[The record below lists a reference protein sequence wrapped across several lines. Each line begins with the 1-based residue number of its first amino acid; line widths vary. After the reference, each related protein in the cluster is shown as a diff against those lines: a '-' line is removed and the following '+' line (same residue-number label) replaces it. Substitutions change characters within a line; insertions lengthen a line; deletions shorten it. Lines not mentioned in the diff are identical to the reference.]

1 MRARSRVTGG
11 TRIMPRM
18 FLPANSGRSRSVSRS
33 KVMRRV
39 GARRRCLRLC
49 ARRWVSWLRRV
60 RPRMPQ
66 RRRSVLS
73 PRPAAHPQNQHEVSH
88 VCCHSRRG
96 GSRAPLSM
104 SAVSCTDPA
113 GAFPFCSLAPPC
125 LYSIRRTSGL
135 ARAAAG
141 RPMETRIWIDVWD
154 DRGRLE
160 VLDAGD
166 VLDDAVGGRDL
177 LGCRPTMAASQDHA
191 ARRAGGA

>member
-1 MRARSRVTGG
+1 MSWPAPIEALKAAGCERVYSEAATAPSQAPRRRARSRVTGG

-66 RRRSVLS
+66 SRRSVLS

-113 GAFPFCSLAPPC
+113 GAFPFCSLAHPAC
-125 LYSIRRTSGL
+125 IAS
-135 ARAAAG
+135 
-141 RPMETRIWIDVWD
+141 
-154 DRGRLE
+154 
-160 VLDAGD
+160 DA
-166 VLDDAVGGRDL
+166 
-177 LGCRPTMAASQDHA
+177 PAASPGPQP
-191 ARRAGGA
+191 GGPWRLGSG

>member
-1 MRARSRVTGG
+1 MAPAWQGRTDPESALRARARGSNPETAHSNDQFRF
-11 TRIMPRM
+11 R
-18 FLPANSGRSRSVSRS
+18 RSQ
-33 KVMRRV
+33 
-39 GARRRCLRLC
+39 
-49 ARRWVSWLRRV
+49 
-60 RPRMPQ
+60 PQ
-66 RRRSVLS
+66 RRHSVLS
-73 PRPAAHPQNQHEVSH
+73 PRPAAPPQNQHEVSH